1 MIRTVSTSGVATVDP
16 QSESISQ
23 IAVWNSSS
31 RTPRGISRNASY
43 LPLASPP
50 RSAGAS
56 ARKCDQCAA
65 TRRRAVGTTVRQPCE
80 RLQHVVAGQLR
91 LGDEHRDL
99 AAAVD
104 DPVRDGL
111 GLLHGRGGEHVV
123 VPRVA
128 PELVGEVGGV
138 LGSDQD
144 DGGVHRSIVG
154 GPGRWRPRPVHAR
167 PSGRILG
174 MAIRPVVITGEPVLH
189 RRAQPVEVIDDGI
202 RELVADMFD
211 TMDAARGVGLAA
223 PQVGVGLRIFTWQ
236 LTNDDGI
243 PPRGVVLNPYLTS
256 AKPVVGEPDPHEE
269 VEGCLS
275 VPGESY
281 PLRRGEAATLTGLAL
296 DGTEI
301 RYEAT
306 GWFAR
311 MLQHEYDH
319 LNGFLYVDR
328 LSGKWARKARKAVKA
343 EGWGVPGLSWMPG
356 EDRDPFGHDDE
367 TPEDELS
374 D

>member
-1 MIRTVSTSGVATVDP
+1 
-16 QSESISQ
+16 
-23 IAVWNSSS
+23 
-31 RTPRGISRNASY
+31 
-43 LPLASPP
+43 
-50 RSAGAS
+50 
-56 ARKCDQCAA
+56 
-65 TRRRAVGTTVRQPCE
+65 
-80 RLQHVVAGQLR
+80 
-91 LGDEHRDL
+91 
-99 AAAVD
+99 
-104 DPVRDGL
+104 
-111 GLLHGRGGEHVV
+111 
-123 VPRVA
+123 
-128 PELVGEVGGV
+128 
-138 LGSDQD
+138 
-144 DGGVHRSIVG
+144 
-154 GPGRWRPRPVHAR
+154 
-167 PSGRILG
+167 

-189 RRAQPVEVIDDGI
+189 QRARSVEVIDDDI
-202 RELVADMFD
+202 RELVADMFE

-243 PPRGVVLNPYLTS
+243 PPRGVVINPYLTS
-256 AKPVVGEPDPHEE
+256 AKPLVGDPDPNEE

-275 VPGESY
+275 VPGESF
-281 PLRRGEAATLTGLAL
+281 PLRRGEAATLTGQDL

-328 LSGKWARKARKAVKA
+328 LTGKWARKARKAVKGY
-343 EGWGVPGLSWMPG
+343 GWGVPGLSWMPG